1 MSDQKPREES
11 SSSEKKETN
20 FSFPPLHEETPPES
34 SAEVIPSAKGPSADV
49 LPPVPTAASTKGNGA
64 KEKIKQWVVKNK
76 TAALVIAF
84 VIMAGGMWGI
94 DKIRGNGQPSPEP
107 PGGVDGGGQG
117 PIDEIPVNAI
127 EAKLGRFQD
136 DIKAVGTIK
145 GEAEIELRFQVDGR
159 IEELNVLP
167 GRKVRKGE
175 IIGRLNERDAML
187 KVQRAKNELEQTEKL
202 FQLGGVSKT
211 KLDESR
217 LNLDVAQSE
226 LDKTRLT
233 ATRDGIVGEREADV
247 GEFVTP
253 QRKVST
259 LVSIKNVVVKVG
271 IIEKQVDKI
280 SPGQK
285 ILVTVDAYPGNIF
298 EGSIE
303 SISPI
308 IGGEGKTFEITAK
321 IPNRDSLLLPGMFA
335 RTRVITYEADDAIS
349 VPSDSLVK
357 SQTGFQIFVINKE
370 NKAEAR
376 DVQIGY
382 SSTENTIIQ
391 SGLNPGE
398 IIIVQKPPELKDG
411 SLVKIIEVQK

>member
-1 MSDQKPREES
+1 MSDSHSKEERS
-11 SSSEKKETN
+11 SSGKPAE
-20 FSFPPLHEETPPES
+20 FSFPPLHEEDVSASPS
-34 SAEVIPSAKGPSADV
+34 SGSRSETENSSPSAPQGKTP
-49 LPPVPTAASTKGNGA
+49 LLK
-64 KEKIKQWVVKNK
+64 KEKIKEWMIKNK
-76 TAALVIAF
+76 TTALVVAF
-84 VIMAGGMWGI
+84 VVIALGMWGI
-94 DKIRGNGQPSPEP
+94 KKMRGG
-107 PGGVDGGGQG
+107 GGVIDPIEGGV
-117 PIDEIPVNAI
+117 PIEQLDEIPVNAI

-159 IEELNVLP
+159 IEELNVTP
-167 GRKVRKGE
+167 GRKVRRGE

-202 FQLGGVSKT
+202 YQLGGVSRT
-211 KLDESR
+211 KLDEAR

-271 IIEKQVDKI
+271 IIEKQVDKV

-285 ILVTVDAYPGNIF
+285 ILVSVDAYPGNIF
-298 EGSIE
+298 EGTIE

-321 IPNRDSLLLPGMFA
+321 IPNADSLLLPGMFA

-349 VPSDSLVK
+349 VPSDALIK
-357 SQTGFQIFVINKE
+357 SQTGFQLFVVNKD
-370 NKAEAR
+370 NVAEAR

-382 SSTENTIIQ
+382 SSTENTQVTAGIA
-391 SGLNPGE
+391 PGE
-398 IIIVQKPPELKDG
+398 IVIIQKPPELKAG
-411 SLVKIIEVQK
+411 SKVKIIEVQR